1 VLRLVLVAVLFVTAL
16 VAHGSTAAQPAAKK
30 VNGFTANTG
39 NYTVVFKR
47 STGKISITPKGSSA
61 SLAIT
66 ELSGKK
72 QLNLLT
78 STKAITHSGEVW
90 TLTGQ
95 APWAKFRL
103 TVTLPAS
110 TPGEVHF
117 ALMLNPRKDPPA
129 LFLSPDVQL
138 VHAPASKLKVWAPAP
153 PVAGSSLFL
162 SSTAL
167 NSSFLYFANLTSL
180 GTYFDRTRSGG
191 AQSNFAYPRAGTEGG
206 LVGSQG
212 GSFGYEPPPTSLG
225 NLPHGKWTPV
235 IDSYLYL
242 LPGVPAD
249 ETSMADTYL
258 KLLGTVYS
266 ALPSVALQTADW
278 KSLATK
284 SAADLLDPSNVV
296 TLNGT
301 RYLRSYV
308 SDNRPSA
315 ELITQAGV
323 LAGVKAFE
331 ARYKVTL
338 PLDAFLENNLPSFYD
353 PEFHTVRNGLG
364 HDPAA
369 REESWY
375 YVGNLIS
382 LLQAAQSGSAV
393 AKKLLLDSA
402 NSAISL
408 AHVNGYE
415 FPQNFDLQDLSGKGT
430 GVQPDVAGGYAWL
443 MLGLYDMTGET
454 KYLDE
459 AKTSIAHVAGKGFDL
474 TYESHMTA
482 YTAAAGERLF
492 VMTHDQKYRGYALLA
507 LANFFHATRLW
518 DCTYGWCRKGAGYH
532 TLFGVNILPWG
543 DYVAMLE
550 QYEAWLG
557 LRDYVKYAQDEP
569 PYVDVL
575 VKGFLSA
582 TPAILPFSL
591 PPLLPAGDVPT
602 SPGLYSFVSHNHLD
616 WNIPVEDLREGES
629 QSGAIGQEIYG
640 AGGSFMLG
648 AYAP

>member
-1 VLRLVLVAVLFVTAL
+1 MRVFLVAVLAFTTL
-16 VAHGSTAAQPAAKK
+16 GAACAKAAPIAAKK
-30 VNGFTANTG
+30 VSGFTAVTG
-39 NYTVVFKR
+39 GYTVAFRR
-47 STGKISITPKGSSA
+47 STGKISVTPKGSSV

-72 QLNLLT
+72 QLNLLK
-78 STKAITHSGEVW
+78 STQSIAHAGETW
-90 TLTGQ
+90 TLTGK
-95 APWAKFRL
+95 APWAKFSMK
-103 TVTLPAS
+103 VTLPAS

-117 ALMLNPRKDPPA
+117 ALSVNASKDPPA

-138 VHAPASKLKVWAPAP
+138 VHAAASNLKTWAAAP

-167 NSSFLYFANLTSL
+167 GSSFLYFANLTSL
-180 GTYFDRTRSGG
+180 GSYFDRTRSGG
-191 AQSNFAYPRAGTEGG
+191 AQSNFSYPRAGNEGG

-212 GSFGYEPPPTSLG
+212 ASFGYEPPPTSLG
-225 NLPHGKWTPV
+225 NLPHGKSTPI

-242 LPGVPAD
+242 VPGTPTD

-258 KLLGTVYS
+258 KLVGTVYGDVPKVS
-266 ALPSVALQTADW
+266 LPAPDW
-278 KSLATK
+278 KSMATK
-284 SAADLLDPSNVV
+284 SAADLLDPLNIVK
-296 TLNGT
+296 LNGVS
-301 RYLRSYV
+301 YLRSYV
-308 SDNRPSA
+308 SDSRPSA

-331 ARYKVTL
+331 ARYHTTL
-338 PLDAFLENNLPSFYD
+338 PLDAFLEANLPSFYD
-353 PEFHTVRNGLG
+353 PEFHTVRNGRG
-364 HDPAA
+364 HDPEA

-393 AKKLLLDSA
+393 AKKLLLDSTA
-402 NSAISL
+402 TAISM

-415 FPQNFDLQDLSGKGT
+415 FPQNFDFQDLSGQGT
-430 GVQPDVAGGYAWL
+430 GVQPDVAGAYAWL

-459 AKTSIAHVAGKGFDL
+459 AKASISHVAGKGFDL
-474 TYESHMTA
+474 TYESQMTA
-482 YTAAAGERLF
+482 YTAAAAQRLF
-492 VMTHDQKYRGYALLA
+492 TMTHDQTYRGYALLA

-518 DCTYGWCRKGAGYH
+518 DCTYGWCKKGAGYH
-532 TLFGVNILPWG
+532 TIFGVNILPWG

-550 QYEAWLG
+550 QYQAWLG
-557 LRDYVKYAQDEP
+557 FRDYMKYAQDEP
-569 PYVDVL
+569 AYVGTL
-575 VKGFLSA
+575 VNGYLAA
-582 TPAILPFSL
+582 TPSILSYSL
-591 PPLLPAGDVPT
+591 PPMLPSGDVPT
-602 SPGLYSFVSHNHLD
+602 APGLYSFVSHNHLD
-616 WNIPVEDLREGES
+616 WDIPVEDLREGES

-640 AGGSFMLG
+640 AGGSFMLA